1 MRSSVSQRFDLGCVC
16 LRNAI
21 QKFGLRPALFRFS
34 FIFSIYAALFAVCV
48 FGQQGT
54 TSLRGTILDKSGA
67 SIAGATVTL
76 TNAERAVQRSMTSSD
91 TGAYE
96 FVSLPPGT
104 YALRVEAS
112 GFRANDQKNLQLLVN
127 NPTTLNV
134 TMLVGSSTETVE
146 VSAQSE
152 TINTTDASLGV
163 AFGENQV
170 KQLPLESRNVGDLL
184 SLQAGVVYT
193 GNNPSITQ
201 GEKDTDTRS
210 GAVNGARSDQSNVT
224 LDGIP
229 VNPKGGYAFQSVLPV
244 TLDSVEEFR
253 VTTSNAEAD
262 AGSAGG
268 AQVALVTKSG
278 TNTIHGSVYEYNRNS
293 FVSANDYFLKQS
305 QLQNGEPNQPQFL
318 NRNIFGASV
327 GGPIKKDR
335 LYYFANFEAYRDAEQ
350 QSVLR
355 IVPTAALRDG
365 VVQYV
370 CDTPSACPGNTVMGV
385 SGASYSAAPGNYVL
399 SPGQLTAMDPAGAL
413 PGYTGPVGPNPVVMK
428 FFNTYP
434 LPNDF
439 SQGDGFN
446 TAGYRFAAPTS
457 NTKNWYIAK
466 LDYNLTKDGKQRLS
480 LSGSMANENQAAA
493 PFLPGDAP
501 TSDLV
506 NYSKGLIANYTATL
520 KSTLVNSFRYG
531 FIRES
536 IGTIG
541 NTDQTW
547 STFRGLDPTFGSTL
561 NYSSEFQRPIN
572 TFWDDLNWTHGKHSL
587 QFGFQISLIRNPTQS
602 TTSSF
607 SNGYTNAQWLNTSG
621 LAGRTSSPLN
631 PANNGFPAVDFNGFG
646 TNYDNAVTAL
656 FGMDVEVN
664 AQYNYARDGSVL
676 AQGAPVVRRYAED
689 GYETYV
695 QDTWKVKPSLTVTAG
710 LRYSL
715 FSPPWETNGLEV
727 TPTESL
733 NTWFNNRG
741 VGMNNGVPSID
752 APPVAFNFSG
762 PANGGTT
769 GYYNWDWK
777 NLGPRLAM
785 AWSPGFSSGLL
796 GSLFGGPGKSSVRAG
811 FGIVYDRIGE
821 GLLDTF
827 DQNGAFGLSS
837 SIQNAAGQE
846 SVACTPR
853 ITNLNVLPTTDNC
866 GSPILVPA
874 PAANYPAPF
883 PSNPAPGSEAIT
895 WGLDSNIKTPYSY
908 TLDLSVQRELNSGF
922 TLQVA
927 YVGRLAHRLLA
938 QEDLAMP
945 LDPYDKAAGMD
956 YFTAATA
963 LAKLYRSGVTTNTFN
978 PNMVSP
984 AVQKY
989 WADITQPLNPGGSY
1003 AIGANS
1009 PYGSC
1014 AQGGLNSTKN
1024 PTTLAF
1030 DLLCANSLNESLSI
1044 EEMDVSG
1051 VPDALNP
1058 SETYYYHLGNYTGP
1072 NVFYSPQYTSLYGL
1086 RTVTNANYNAMEV
1099 TLQHKMTHG
1108 IQFDFNYTY
1117 SHSIDISS
1125 DAERVGAWG
1134 GLGGQ
1139 IINSWD
1145 PSAGRASSDF
1155 DLRHQLNSNFIFEL
1169 PFGRNRWVAR
1179 DANRFVDAVIGGWQL
1194 SGLAR
1199 WTSGFPVTVDNGGQY
1214 PTNYQ
1219 LEGHADQVGPVQT
1232 GTYYTGTNN
1241 NGVGSTAPNL
1251 FANGILAANDFGY
1264 AFPGETGAR
1273 NNLRGPGFF
1282 GMDLGLAKRWKMPWK
1297 DTHSL
1302 QFRWEVFNVTNSVRF
1317 DVQSAN
1323 AYEGGSLANGNGANF
1338 GNFSG
1343 TLTNPRIMQF
1353 ALRYEF

>member
-1 MRSSVSQRFDLGCVC
+1 MHLSVSLRFGIL
-16 LRNAI
+16 
-21 QKFGLRPALFRFS
+21 S
-34 FIFSIYAALFAVCV
+34 SIYAALFAVCG
-48 FGQQGT
+48 FAQQGT

-67 SIAGATVTL
+67 SVAGATVTL

-104 YALRVEAS
+104 YSLRVEAS
-112 GFRANDQKNLQLLVN
+112 GFRPNDQKDLQLLVN

-201 GEKDTDTRS
+201 GERDTDTRS
-210 GAVNGARSDQSNVT
+210 GSVNGARSDQSNVT

-370 CDTPSACPGNTVMGV
+370 CDTPSSCPGNTVTGV

-399 SPGQLTAMDPAGAL
+399 SPAQLTAMDPAGAL
-413 PGYTGPVGPNPVVMK
+413 PGYTGPVGPDPVVVK

-506 NYSKGLIANYTATL
+506 NYSKGLIANYTSTL

-536 IGTIG
+536 LGTIG

-547 STFRGLDPTFGSTL
+547 NTFRGIDPTFGSTL

-587 QFGFQISLIRNPTQS
+587 QFGFQISLVRNPTQS

-689 GYETYV
+689 GYEMYV
-695 QDTWKVKPSLTVTAG
+695 QDTWKVRPSLTVTAG

-762 PANGGTT
+762 PANGGKT

-777 NLGPRLAM
+777 NLGPRLAL
-785 AWSPGFSSGLL
+785 AWSPGFGSGLL
-796 GSLFGGPGKSSVRAG
+796 GNLFGGPGKSSVRAG

-821 GLLDTF
+821 SLLDTF

-908 TLDLSVQRELNSGF
+908 TLDLSVQRELGSGF
-922 TLQVA
+922 TFQAA

-963 LAKLYRSGVTTNTFN
+963 LAKLYRNGVTTNTFN

-989 WADITQPLNPGGSY
+989 WSDITQPLYPGGSY
-1003 AIGANS
+1003 SIGANS

-1024 PTTLAF
+1024 PTVLAF
-1030 DLLCANSLNESLSI
+1030 DLLCANALNESLSI

-1051 VPDALNP
+1051 VPDALNS
-1058 SETYYYHLGNYTGP
+1058 SESYYYRLGNYTGP

-1145 PSAGRASSDF
+1145 PSAGRASSDY
-1155 DLRHQLNSNFIFEL
+1155 DLRHQFNTNFIFEL
-1169 PFGRNRWVAR
+1169 PFGRNRWVAH

-1219 LEGHADQVGPVQT
+1219 LEGHADLTGPVQT
-1232 GTYYTGTNN
+1232 GTYYTGPNN

-1251 FANGILAANDFGY
+1251 FANGIAAADSFGY
-1264 AFPGETGAR
+1264 AFPGETGGR

-1282 GMDLGLAKRWKMPWK
+1282 GVDLGLAKRWKMPWNEN
-1297 DTHSL
+1297 HSL

-1323 AYEGGSLANGNGANF
+1323 AYEGGSLANGNSANF